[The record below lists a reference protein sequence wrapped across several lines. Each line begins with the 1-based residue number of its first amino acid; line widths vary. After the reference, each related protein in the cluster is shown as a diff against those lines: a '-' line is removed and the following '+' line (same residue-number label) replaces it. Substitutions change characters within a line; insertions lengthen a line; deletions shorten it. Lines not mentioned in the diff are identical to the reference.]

1 MKSMFM
7 VFLPTRLAALLLCVT
22 VMSLRAYSQ
31 QGAASILETSYD
43 LGKERTPQPQWYE
56 METKVT
62 NFALDGKRLGV
73 DSYKILLECVPKGS
87 SGSDP
92 VEYKCKRYTVTM
104 NGAVPYTIPA
114 LEGWSYVFD
123 SKKQR
128 TDQKGPVLGIEHA
141 KFEKLVDSNGKPLS
155 TDVTYF
161 VYNTFIDFHA
171 FCNVFAEPTVAGHG
185 IQDLKQIGQK
195 VVHEAAFSEPP
206 VDLGSG
212 VKEGSKFRNG
222 EITLE
227 FKGLTRVGN
236 AACALIGFDSGE
248 SSFTMIMQ
256 PMPSM
261 EITTTGS
268 SHYFGDIA
276 IDLLTRWVRHVA
288 MKEIVVSETKLPMP
302 PNKMNSVVE
311 RALTIASI
319 SKEEFEQK

>member
-1 MKSMFM
+1 MKFP
-7 VFLPTRLAALLLCVT
+7 PTRLAAILLCVAA
-22 VMSLRAYSQ
+22 MSLNAYSQ
-31 QGAASILETSYD
+31 QGAAIIPDTSYD
-43 LGKERTPQPQWYE
+43 LAKERAPQPQWYE

-73 DSYKILLECVPKGS
+73 DSFKILLECLPKGS
-87 SGSDP
+87 SGSDQ
-92 VEYKCKRYTVTM
+92 VEYKCKRYTVTK
-104 NGAVPYTIPA
+104 NGAIPYTIPA

-128 TDQKGPVLGIEHA
+128 GEQKGAVLGIEHA
-141 KFEKLVDSNGKPLS
+141 KFEKLVGSNGKPLS
-155 TDVTYF
+155 VDVSYF

-171 FCNVFAEPTVAGHG
+171 FCNVFAEPTLSGHG

-195 VVHEAAFSEPP
+195 VVHVAAFSEPP
-206 VDLGSG
+206 VNLGSG

-227 FKGLTRVGN
+227 FKGLTRAGN
-236 AACALIGFDSGE
+236 TPCALIGFDSGE

-288 MKEIVVSETKLPMP
+288 MKEIVISETTLPTP
-302 PNKMNSVVE
+302 PNKINSVVE

-319 SKEEFEQK
+319 SKEEFEKK